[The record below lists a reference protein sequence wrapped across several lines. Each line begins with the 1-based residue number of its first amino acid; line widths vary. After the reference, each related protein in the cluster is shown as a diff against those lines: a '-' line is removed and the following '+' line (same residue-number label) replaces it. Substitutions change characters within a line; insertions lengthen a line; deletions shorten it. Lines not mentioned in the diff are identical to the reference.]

1 MGSVQ
6 TRVSLKLTTR
16 TPFENCL
23 IELTNFME
31 VREIQFKLQE
41 LLLNAVTES
50 KLFKSVNDYIAWSQ
64 LTRIELD
71 NLEQ

>member
-6 TRVSLKLTTR
+6 TRVIRKLTTR
-16 TPFENCL
+16 MPFKNCL

-71 NLEQ
+71 NLER